1 MTSTEQPLPMKS
13 STVGRPTKASTSNPP
28 PMKSKYVVGP
38 TDHELFMAR
47 QAIRREKARIR
58 MAKKRAELKL
68 RPLEEQALAAARARV
83 HQATYRAKNRENLRY
98 WEAQR
103 RISIYKQKYG
113 LEAYKSYAA
122 AKRERRRRA
131 RAKRLAKAGYPGEN
145 ERRESKENRG
155 VKAGSR
161 AINVGEGR
169 DTRRAGLDGAKTRI

>member
-28 PMKSKYVVGP
+28 PMKSN
-38 TDHELFMAR
+38 MAR

-103 RISIYKQKYG
+103 RISSFGSIYKQKYG